1 MSSWTNTTKNTASF
15 SNTTKTSSEVIYLV
29 SESLDTYLIGALEDL
44 TFVTTNGIDWSN
56 TSKS

>member
-1 MSSWTNTTKNTASF
+1 MATWANTTKNTASF

-29 SESLDTYLIGALEDL
+29 SESLDTYLIGASEDL
-44 TFVTTNGIDWSN
+44 TLVTTNGIDWSN